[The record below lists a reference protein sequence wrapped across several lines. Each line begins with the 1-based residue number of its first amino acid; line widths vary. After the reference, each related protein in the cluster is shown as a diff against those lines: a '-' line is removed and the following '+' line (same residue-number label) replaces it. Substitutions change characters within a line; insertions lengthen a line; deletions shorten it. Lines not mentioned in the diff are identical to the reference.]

1 MSLLGSAFLGALAAA
16 PAAVEAITHL
26 TALRGFASTSV
37 LIMVGVATDSARRIR
52 AEQDM
57 ARYDDTEKAYERL

>member
-1 MSLLGSAFLGALAAA
+1 
-16 PAAVEAITHL
+16 
-26 TALRGFASTSV
+26 
-37 LIMVGVATDSARRIR
+37 MVGVATDSARRIR